1 MRIESWK
8 PTCEKCGRELPRDR
22 ECPCSAPL
30 WPALLVLLALAVA
43 CASVAVG
50 VGIWSA
56 RPKQVESVPVKVS
69 AEPIYSPGWSDA
81 RANYAPGT
89 WHPETL
95 QTGAPR
101 KPTPLGTPHPDL
113 RVQGLGDNGSFGGTN
128 AFTWNLS
135 DENAWWCMQANM
147 DGTLQFERCPDVVEV
162 IVIRGHEKETVKV
175 PRQ

>member
-113 RVQGLGDNGSFGGTN
+113 RVQGLGDNGSFGGTS
-128 AFTWNLS
+128 AFTWNPTS
-135 DENAWWCMQANM
+135 DQNM
-147 DGTLQFERCPDVVEV
+147 IPEGSSYTSPSWPCPDVVEV